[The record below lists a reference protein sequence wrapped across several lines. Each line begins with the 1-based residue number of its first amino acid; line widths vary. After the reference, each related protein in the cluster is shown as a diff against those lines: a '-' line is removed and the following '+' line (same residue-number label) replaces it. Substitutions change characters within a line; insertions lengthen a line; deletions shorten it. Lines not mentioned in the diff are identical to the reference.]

1 MNEETIGKIVPVV
14 PFALEKKAFRAD
26 AMFTGTNADERGTFS
41 INVLYENT
49 FDPSDNT
56 HRFALMPDNPMFK
69 KIKDACDQAQIEIEE
84 YPIKNLSD
92 SLKDMY
98 GAWVVV
104 DMSKTPVC
112 RVYTEN
118 VSRIVNGKVEV
129 VHKAGDP
136 IHKTD
141 PKTKQ
146 DLPELA
152 IMTQVPVWGFCRKTP
167 LGNWVW
173 LKDNDPV
180 VRIQREINQG
190 RMIYVPVEKEFK
202 IADGPEAEA
211 PDEKPEGEAK
221 PKLEDA
227 PPLSSIGIG

>member
-1 MNEETIGKIVPVV
+1 MDESTIGKIVPVT

-26 AMFTGTNADERGTFS
+26 AMFTGDNADARGTFS
-41 INVLYENT
+41 INILYENT

-56 HRFALMPDNPMFK
+56 HRFALQPDNPMFK
-69 KIKDACDQAQIEIEE
+69 RIVKACDDAQMEIED

-92 SLKDMY
+92 SLKDMS
-98 GAWVVV
+98 GAWVLV

-118 VSRIVNGKVEV
+118 ISRIVNGKVEV
-129 VHKAGDP
+129 VHRAGEP

-141 PKTKQ
+141 PKTKK

-152 IMTQVPVWGFCRKTP
+152 IMTQVPVWGFCRKSP
-167 LGNWVW
+167 AGNWVW
-173 LKDNDPV
+173 LKDNDPL

-190 RMIYVPVEKEFK
+190 RMIYIDLEKNYTIK
-202 IADGPEAEA
+202 DGPDGEESKAEG
-211 PDEKPEGEAK
+211 PV
-221 PKLEDA
+221 LEDA
-227 PPLSSIGIG
+227 PDLNRVE

>member
-98 GAWVVV
+98 GAWVIV

-118 VSRIVNGKVEV
+118 VSRIVNGKVET
-129 VHKAGDP
+129 VHRAGEP

-141 PKTKQ
+141 PKTRKETE
-146 DLPELA
+146 ELA

-173 LKDNDPV
+173 LKDNDPMM
-180 VRIQREINQG
+180 RIQREINQG
-190 RMIYVPVEKEFK
+190 RMIYVDLEKNFSIK
-202 IADGPEAEA
+202 DGPDAEKSAEDTAGEQKPPVLENA
-211 PDEKPEGEAK
+211 PDLGAV
-221 PKLEDA
+221 
-227 PPLSSIGIG
+227 G